1 MSDGNDENS
10 GKITVAD
17 MIPDDIYQA
26 LSKHSLTSVPN
37 LVGYAGDTVSCVSDS
52 NALIYNG
59 SAVSAI
65 DNSRHMTVPL
75 KVHYRDKIHEFS
87 LPAECTLKELYQ
99 ALSKQLADVDPN
111 GEIMLERQAEA
122 TYEVNLP
129 PGTY

>member
-1 MSDGNDENS
+1 MSDEKDDN
-10 GKITVAD
+10 KPLTAVAFN
-17 MIPDDIYQA
+17 
-26 LSKHSLTSVPN
+26 VPF
-37 LVGYAGDTVSCVSDS
+37 VGYEGEQVQCINNGSG
-52 NALIYNG
+52 LIYNG
-59 SAVSAI
+59 SAVSAV